1 MLEQVNKAVVFFQK
15 NAHFNQMFRMRM
27 FRVLGL
33 VGVALL
39 SVQGVAQAQLVKSYG
54 KTGAWAVTLAKDP
67 HGDEICIVSSRQPPN
82 GPADYN
88 LSFVVDSNY
97 TRLFIGYQGP
107 SMPAPGAV
115 GLAVGGMA
123 VADLLVTVPPRD
135 FAGGLHLIMID
146 LPAGLLN
153 QVIFPAMAGDDA
165 ITAHAGTTAFS
176 VPTKHFNQ
184 VIGLA
189 DACSRQERKDDT
201 GI

>member
-1 MLEQVNKAVVFFQK
+1 
-15 NAHFNQMFRMRM
+15 MRL

-33 VGVALL
+33 VGLALL
-39 SVQGVAQAQLVKSYG
+39 SAQGAAHAQLVKSFG

-82 GPADYN
+82 GPANYN

-107 SMPAPGAV
+107 SMAAPGAV
-115 GLAVGGMA
+115 GLAVGGTA
-123 VADLLVTVPPRD
+123 VANLLVRVPPRN
-135 FAGGLHLIMID
+135 FAGDLHLIMID

-165 ITAHAGTTAFS
+165 ITARAGNTAFS
-176 VPTKHFNQ
+176 VPTKHFSQ
-184 VIGLA
+184 VVGLA

>member
-1 MLEQVNKAVVFFQK
+1 
-15 NAHFNQMFRMRM
+15 
-27 FRVLGL
+27 
-33 VGVALL
+33 
-39 SVQGVAQAQLVKSYG
+39 
-54 KTGAWAVTLAKDP
+54 
-67 HGDEICIVSSRQPPN
+67 
-82 GPADYN
+82 
-88 LSFVVDSNY
+88 
-97 TRLFIGYQGP
+97 
-107 SMPAPGAV
+107 
-115 GLAVGGMA
+115 
-123 VADLLVTVPPRD
+123 
-135 FAGGLHLIMID
+135 MID